1 MKWFSYNEKQG
12 HSGKCHLILS
22 TDELTEMQVSES
34 LIKITSCEKLS
45 GIETDSKLTSF
56 DKHIKI
62 VCKKAS
68 NKLKAL
74 ARVIP
79 YITIEKND
87 PFF

>member
-12 HSGKCHLILS
+12 HSGKYHLILS
-22 TDELTEMQVSES
+22 TDELAEMQVSES
-34 LIKITSCEKLS
+34 LIKNTSCEKLS
-45 GIETDSKLTSF
+45 GNSKLTSF

-79 YITIEKND
+79 YMTIEKND
-87 PFF
+87 SFF